1 MDGISRSAA
10 EDLNGRDISQ
20 AFDRVVVVNLA
31 RRRDRLERFWQ
42 TLGAWPFKTP
52 RRFEAIDGQA
62 VGTPAGW
69 DKGPGA
75 WGCLLSHRAVLDS
88 AINDGVRAL
97 LVLEDDAYPVENFSS
112 LARAFIGKVPDDWDG
127 LMLGA
132 EHLRAPEPIC
142 PGVVRCVASNRSHAY
157 AVRGRLMGV
166 LSQFWSNTTNDHCDL
181 VISSLMRHFKMYAPD
196 PLLIGQDA
204 GHSDVTGRREWLR
217 FLAPEQKEKI
227 GRSDPRHSIQK
238 LVVTISRKALPP
250 QAKRAAA
257 AIAPRPL
264 EMPVGISNYPR
275 YPDRRAES
283 AECKSAP

>member
-1 MDGISRSAA
+1 MPAGNVDRFDNKKGLAMDGVADFS
-10 EDLNGRDISQ
+10 ET
-20 AFDRVVVVNLA
+20 FDRVVVVNLA

-52 RRFEAIDGQA
+52 RRFEAVDGEV

-97 LVLEDDAYPVENFSS
+97 LVLEDDAYPVENFST
-112 LARAFIGKVPDDWDG
+112 LAREFMGKVPDDWDG

-132 EHLRAPEPIC
+132 EHLRPPEMVC

-166 LSQFWSNTTNDHCDL
+166 LSQFWRSTTNDHCDL

-204 GHSDVTGRREWLR
+204 GHSDVTNRKEWLR
-217 FLAPEQKEKI
+217 FLAPEQKESI
-227 GRSDPRHSIQK
+227 GRSDPRHSIQR
-238 LVVTISRKALPP
+238 LVVTIS
-250 QAKRAAA
+250 AKRAAA
-257 AIAPRPL
+257 PIAPRPL
-264 EMPVGISNYPR
+264 ETPAGIYNYPR
-275 YPDRRAES
+275 YPDRRAGS
-283 AECKSAP
+283 TECKSAP